1 MLFTD
6 CLHANIIR
14 EEIEHNDRTS
24 ITRVLLETFRT
35 FPRFIRVKIFFFICA
50 LIWGYIPFIGWF
62 VDFHY
67 RIRWAMCSNV
77 VVFENLSGD
86 KARDRCKLLADKII
100 QAKQT
105 GVLFAIPNILIFLFV
120 LIFAVSITLLRTS
133 LFLWL
138 LYFGCLWIV
147 LPASAAVN
155 TILYLSIVGNKFE
168 INAGAA

>member
-1 MLFTD
+1 
-6 CLHANIIR
+6 
-14 EEIEHNDRTS
+14 
-24 ITRVLLETFRT
+24 
-35 FPRFIRVKIFFFICA
+35 
-50 LIWGYIPFIGWF
+50 
-62 VDFHY
+62 
-67 RIRWAMCSNV
+67 MCSNV